1 MGVLNGRSG
10 TSDDGVMVVVEML
23 TGCGAVTS
31 VVADASD
38 AVSRIVV
45 VVDVDDVAVAAATR
59 IQHRTPRLRLRA
71 PSTPAELVIPGFVM
85 YCRER
90 RLSTPYPYS
99 VPSFGMKRSK
109 PESGVAVWI
118 F

>member
-1 MGVLNGRSG
+1 
-10 TSDDGVMVVVEML
+10 MVVVEML

-31 VVADASD
+31 VAADASDASD

-45 VVDVDDVAVAAATR
+45 VVVDDVAVAAATR

-99 VPSFGMKRSK
+99 VPSFGMKRSN